1 MHPDTGWV
9 RGVNR
14 SHNVDRAVAR
24 SRRTNPPEGGG
35 RAMAEG
41 RAGAER
47 QERRGFVTMLDR
59 GVMSNGKD
67 AAKEGAEL
75 TCGD

>member
-1 MHPDTGWV
+1 
-9 RGVNR
+9 
-14 SHNVDRAVAR
+14 
-24 SRRTNPPEGGG
+24 
-35 RAMAEG
+35 MAEG
-41 RAGAER
+41 RAAAQR

-67 AAKEGAEL
+67 AAKEGEEL

>member
-1 MHPDTGWV
+1 MHPHIGWV

-14 SHNVDRAVAR
+14 GHHVDFPIAR
-24 SRRTNPPEGGG
+24 SRRTNPPECRG

-67 AAKEGAEL
+67 AAKEGEEL